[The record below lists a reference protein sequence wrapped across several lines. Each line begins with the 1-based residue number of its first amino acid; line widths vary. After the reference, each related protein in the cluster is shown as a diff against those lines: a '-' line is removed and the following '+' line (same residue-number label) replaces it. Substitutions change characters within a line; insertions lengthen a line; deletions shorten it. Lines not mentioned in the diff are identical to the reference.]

1 MFHKLNI
8 TNLNESA
15 NCAFPNASQIGQS
28 LIIRNPSLRMAAA
41 LAPVSPS
48 NRALGLQLRKSL
60 WCSQRR
66 SWCGG
71 REVALVKQLPR
82 EWTQGPAGL
91 RVLTVHSCVL
101 AQRQRGF
108 VFLVY
113 PCRVLQ
119 NPVTSLE

>member
-48 NRALGLQLRKSL
+48 NRALGLQLQKSL
-60 WCSQRR
+60 WCSQRLG
-66 SWCGG
+66 WCGG
-71 REVALVKQLPR
+71 REAALKQLPG

-91 RVLTVHSCVL
+91 WVLTVHSCVL
-101 AQRQRGF
+101 AQ
-108 VFLVY
+108 
-113 PCRVLQ
+113 C
-119 NPVTSLE
+119 